1 MRRKQALY
9 SRPKQ
14 FGREL
19 RVAEFIR
26 GELTDLIRRKMRDPR
41 IDAMQLTVTD
51 VRVSRDLAFADIF
64 VACSLDLEDEAVD
77 QSLSVLQQAAG
88 FFRSEL
94 AKRHDM
100 RTTPELRFHLDRTD
114 REAQRIDELLAE
126 ARNR

>member
-26 GELTDLIRRKMRDPR
+26 SELSDLIRRKMRDPR
-41 IDAMQLTVTD
+41 IDGLQLTVTD
-51 VRVSRDLAFADIF
+51 VRVSRDLAYADISI
-64 VACSLDLEDEAVD
+64 VCSHALESGSDD
-77 QSLSVLQQAAG
+77 QILTVLQQAAG

-94 AKRHDM
+94 AKRHQM

-114 REAQRIDELLAE
+114 QEAQRIEELLAQ

>member
-26 GELTDLIRRKMRDPR
+26 GELADLIRRKVRDPR
-41 IDAMQLTVTD
+41 IDGLQLTVTD
-51 VRVSRDLAFADIF
+51 VRVSRDLAYADIF
-64 VACSLDLEDEAVD
+64 VA
-77 QSLSVLQQAAG
+77 LSHTVEIGTDSEILTVLQQAAG

-94 AKRHDM
+94 AKRHQM

-114 REAQRIDELLAE
+114 QEAQRIEELLAK
-126 ARNR
+126 ARSR